1 MINASPAP
9 KTIWVSSEPKTI
21 KSLFSVPTIS
31 ACIGVERAVG
41 TGDKINTRA
50 DNARTEKATYRRDC
64 AMGASYQVYCAIH
77 APPQNKPLN
86 ENNPNLYIYRRLREA
101 KASKI
106 ITCN

>member
-64 AMGASYQVYCAIH
+64 AMGASYQVYCAID
-77 APPQNKPLN
+77 APPQNKPPS
-86 ENNPNLYIYRRLREA
+86 ENNLNFHIYAGQWPA
-101 KASKI
+101 KASKLI
-106 ITCN
+106 N